1 MVSKKVSSVKKDAI
15 ALLMD
20 DHKRVKGLFA
30 EFKKFEDS
38 DKVGFD
44 DLKQELMDAACG
56 ELKIHAQVEEEL
68 FYPRVRVAL
77 PDEDALMNEAD
88 VEHAG
93 ATELIAQ
100 IENGNATDPM
110 TCARFTVLGEYI
122 DHHVKEEENEMFVKV
137 LKADIDLV
145 KLGRQMTL
153 RKQELKAEMGLTF
166 YDEAKELTKSG
177 VDKIESLWDRV
188 KSAVGTDTAMAH
200 IPRRRT
206 RDKRA
211 SANK

>member
-1 MVSKKVSSVKKDAI
+1 MVTKKAVPAKKDAI
-15 ALLMD
+15 ALLVD

-30 EFKKFEDS
+30 EFKKFEDAG
-38 DKVGFD
+38 KVGFD
-44 DLKQELMDAACG
+44 DLKQELIDATCG
-56 ELKIHAQVEEEL
+56 ELKIHAQVEEEI
-68 FYPRVRVAL
+68 FYPRVRAAL

-100 IENGNATDPM
+100 IENGNASDPM

-166 YDEAKELTKSG
+166 FDEAKALAKSG
-177 VDKIESLWDRV
+177 ADRVESLWDRV
-188 KSAVGTDTAMAH
+188 KSAVAADNTMAR
-200 IPRRRT
+200 IPKHSARE
-206 RDKRA
+206 KRA
-211 SANK
+211 SASK